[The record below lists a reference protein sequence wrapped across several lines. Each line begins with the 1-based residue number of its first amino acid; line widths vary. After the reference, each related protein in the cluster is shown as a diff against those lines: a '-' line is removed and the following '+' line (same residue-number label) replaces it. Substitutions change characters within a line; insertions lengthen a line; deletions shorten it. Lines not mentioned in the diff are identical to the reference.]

1 MAVRDIIVV
10 GASAGGVEALS
21 HLASVLPRDLGAAVF
36 VVCHFPADE
45 RSVLPDI
52 LSRRGPL
59 PAHHAVDDEP
69 IRNGRIYVA
78 PRDYHLLLQNCA
90 VRLDHGARE
99 NRARPAVDPLFRSA
113 ARAYG
118 ERVIGIILSGSMG
131 DGAAGLL
138 AIRSAGGVGI
148 VQEPSEAMVAS
159 MPLRA
164 LEIAGADHIVSVADM
179 GPLLA
184 RLSRDPAAK
193 GESMSDPMD
202 HMPQRVTAD
211 MQEQQADGRRGEIST
226 FTCPECGGSM
236 WQVDDDKLVRFR
248 CHTGH
253 AFYGETLLQEQAD
266 ALEAALWTAIRIFKE
281 RMVLAQQLAARERAR
296 NNSKAAERFDDDA
309 HNAERY

>member
-1 MAVRDIIVV
+1 
-10 GASAGGVEALS
+10 
-21 HLASVLPRDLGAAVF
+21 
-36 VVCHFPADE
+36 
-45 RSVLPDI
+45 
-52 LSRRGPL
+52 
-59 PAHHAVDDEP
+59 
-69 IRNGRIYVA
+69 
-78 PRDYHLLLQNCA
+78 
-90 VRLDHGARE
+90 
-99 NRARPAVDPLFRSA
+99 
-113 ARAYG
+113 
-118 ERVIGIILSGSMG
+118 
-131 DGAAGLL
+131 
-138 AIRSAGGVGI
+138 
-148 VQEPSEAMVAS
+148 EPSEAMVAS

-184 RLSRDPAAK
+184 RLSRDPAVK

-202 HMPQRVTAD
+202 HMPQRVAAD
-211 MQEQQADGRRGEIST
+211 MHDQQAGGRRGEIST

-266 ALEAALWTAIRIFKE
+266 ALEAALWTAVRIFKE

-309 HNAERY
+309 HNAERYSNLIHEHLLHGAAPPHRAAASSTDAVATQSSLDKKKEIATRASGS